1 VFAGHRIEGVAGRGG
16 MGVVYRATAQDLDR
30 LVALKLITP
39 ALTTDAGFRE
49 RFIRETQV
57 AASLDHPNVIPVF
70 SAGEEASRLFFSM
83 RYVDGDDLRTLIRR
97 EVRLA
102 PERASAIVAQIGA
115 ALDAAHARGI
125 VHRDVKPANV
135 LITGH
140 DHAYLT
146 DFGLTK
152 RVHSGAAETRPGGWV
167 GTLGYVSPEQI
178 RGERVDARAD
188 VYALGCILYHALTG
202 ATPYARESDEA
213 TLWAHLNDPPPP
225 IGPRAPGAPAAFE
238 EIIARALA
246 KEPDERFASAGDLGR
261 AALAAAG
268 RAPAPGS
275 ERIVA
280 VGAAAPG
287 GDDPETL
294 ASADVGATAP
304 TARGAAV
311 AKPAAAGSV
320 ATTATPTSPTA
331 ARGRGRPGRRRLAL
345 AAGVVVVLLMG
356 AGSAA
361 FVLTRQTEEKRDRR
375 IVAATPVAG
384 LLAATIPVGSRP
396 NALVVARGR
405 LWVASQGETRLRLI
419 DTKTNEPVRR
429 APKVGVGAAALDAGF
444 GSVWIAKGTT
454 QTLLQYGAKTIR
466 RIGAPITLPP
476 GTAVAV
482 STGERGV
489 WVGSRSGREG
499 FEPQTVARVDY
510 RTAALAR
517 SALIQRDGVQDI
529 AVGDGAVW
537 VIGRQRPIVT
547 RISVATGTEKRL
559 VVGGDPQRIALGQGA
574 VWVSNNDGSVSRI
587 DLKTQNV
594 RRIPVGR
601 EPRGIAV
608 GRGAVWV
615 ANSLDGT
622 ATRIDPKTGK
632 VVAEPVEVGGNPSAV
647 TVRGSTAWIS
657 LLADNAVAR
666 VDFKRKPT
674 PP

>member
-1 VFAGHRIEGVAGRGG
+1 
-16 MGVVYRATAQDLDR
+16 MGVVYRATAEDLDR
-30 LVALKLITP
+30 VVALKLVAP
-39 ALTTDAGFRE
+39 ALSTDTGFRE
-49 RFIRETQV
+49 RFIRETRV

-70 SAGEEASRLFFSM
+70 AAGEEAGRLFFSM
-83 RYVDGDDLRTLIRR
+83 RYVEGDDLRTLIRR
-97 EVRLA
+97 ELRLA
-102 PERASAIVAQIGA
+102 PERAASIVAQIGA

-135 LITGH
+135 LLAGH

-152 RVHSGAAETRPGGWV
+152 RVHSAAAETRPGGWV

-246 KEPDERFASAGDLGR
+246 KGPDDRFASAGDLGR

-275 ERIVA
+275 ERVVA

-294 ASADVGATAP
+294 ASADAGATTPTAPAAAAAAARRVVTPAAP
-304 TARGAAV
+304 TAVRG
-311 AKPAAAGSV
+311 P
-320 ATTATPTSPTA
+320 
-331 ARGRGRPGRRRLAL
+331 GRPGRRRLAI
-345 AAGVVVVLLMG
+345 AAGPALVLLLG
-356 AGSAA
+356 AGGAA
-361 FVLTRQTEEKRDRR
+361 FLLTRQTEENRDRR
-375 IVAATPVAG
+375 IIAATPVAG

-419 DTKTNEPVRR
+419 DTATNEPVRS

-454 QTLLQYGAKTIR
+454 QTLLQYGAKTAR
-466 RIGAPITLPP
+466 RVGAPITLPP

-510 RTAALAR
+510 RTAMLAR
-517 SALIQRDGVQDI
+517 SALIQPDGVQDI

-547 RISVATGTEKRL
+547 RISVATGAEKRL
-559 VVGGDPQRIALGQGA
+559 VVGGNPQRLAIGQGA

-587 DLKTQNV
+587 DLETRNI

-632 VVAEPVEVGGNPSAV
+632 VVAKPVEVGGNPSAV
-647 TVRGSTAWIS
+647 TVRGGTAWIS

-666 VDFKRKPT
+666 VDFKQKPT

>member
-1 VFAGHRIEGVAGRGG
+1 
-16 MGVVYRATAQDLDR
+16 MGVVYRATAHDLDR

-39 ALTTDAGFRE
+39 GLTTDAGFRE
-49 RFIRETQV
+49 RFIRETHV

-70 SAGEEASRLFFSM
+70 SAGEEAGRLFFSM

-102 PERASAIVAQIGA
+102 PERASAVVAQIGA

-246 KEPDERFASAGDLGR
+246 KEPGERFASAGDLGR

-294 ASADVGATAP
+294 ASADVGATTP
-304 TARGAAV
+304 TAQGAEVATPGAA
-311 AKPAAAGSV
+311 ASPAGRE
-320 ATTATPTSPTA
+320 ATAATPTTPTA
-331 ARGRGRPGRRRLAL
+331 ARAPARPGRRRLAL
-345 AAGVVVVLLMG
+345 AAAIVVVLLLG
-356 AGSAA
+356 AGGAA
-361 FVLTRQTEEKRDRR
+361 FVLTRQTEKKRDRR

-419 DTKTNEPVRR
+419 DTKTNKPVRR
-429 APKVGVGAAALDAGF
+429 APKVGVGAAALDVGF

-454 QTLLQYGAKTIR
+454 QTLLQYGAKTVR

-517 SALIQRDGVQDI
+517 SALIQRNGVQDI
-529 AVGDGAVW
+529 AVGGGAVW

-547 RISVATGTEKRL
+547 RISVSTGAEKRF
-559 VVGGDPQRIALGQGA
+559 VVGGDPQRVALGQGA

-587 DLKTQNV
+587 DLKTRNV

-622 ATRIDPKTGK
+622 ATRITPKTGK
-632 VVAEPVEVGGNPSAV
+632 VVGKPVEVGGNPSAV
-647 TVRGSTAWIS
+647 TVRGGTAWIS

-666 VDFKRKPT
+666 VDFKQKAT

>member
-1 VFAGHRIEGVAGRGG
+1 
-16 MGVVYRATAQDLDR
+16 MGVVYRATAEDLDR
-30 LVALKLITP
+30 VVALKLVAP
-39 ALTTDAGFRE
+39 ALSTNTGFRE
-49 RFIRETQV
+49 RFIRETRV

-70 SAGEEASRLFFSM
+70 AAGEEAGRLFFSM
-83 RYVDGDDLRTLIRR
+83 RYVEGDDLRTLIRR

-102 PERASAIVAQIGA
+102 PERAAVIVAQIGA

-135 LITGH
+135 LLAGP

-152 RVHSGAAETRPGGWV
+152 RLHSAAAETRPGGWV

-225 IGPRAPGAPAAFE
+225 IGPRAPGAPGAFE

-246 KEPDERFASAGDLGR
+246 KDPDDRFASAGDLGR

-275 ERIVA
+275 ERVVA

-294 ASADVGATAP
+294 ASADVGATTPTALGAALAGPDAAATPARQVVTRNAP
-304 TARGAAV
+304 TAVRA
-311 AKPAAAGSV
+311 PS
-320 ATTATPTSPTA
+320 
-331 ARGRGRPGRRRLAL
+331 RPSRRRLAV
-345 AAGVVVVLLMG
+345 AAGTAMVLLLG
-356 AGSAA
+356 AGGAA
-361 FVLTRQTEEKRDRR
+361 FLLTRQTEENRDRR

-384 LLAATIPVGSRP
+384 LLAKTIPVGSRP
-396 NALVVARGR
+396 NALVVAGGR

-419 DTKTNEPVRR
+419 DTETNEPVRS

-454 QTLLQYGAKTIR
+454 QTLLQYGAKTAR
-466 RIGAPITLPP
+466 RVGAPITLPP

-510 RTAALAR
+510 RTAMLAR
-517 SALIQRDGVQDI
+517 SALIQPDGVQDI

-547 RISVATGTEKRL
+547 RISVSTGAEKRL
-559 VVGGDPQRIALGQGA
+559 VVGGNPQRLAIGQGA

-587 DLKTQNV
+587 DLKTRNI

-622 ATRIDPKTGK
+622 ATRIDPKTGE
-632 VVAEPVEVGGNPSAV
+632 VVAKPVEVGGNPSAV
-647 TVRGSTAWIS
+647 TVRGGTAWIS

-666 VDFKRKPT
+666 VDFKQKPT

>member
-1 VFAGHRIEGVAGRGG
+1 
-16 MGVVYRATAQDLDR
+16 MGVVYRATAEDLDR
-30 LVALKLITP
+30 VVALKLVAP
-39 ALTTDAGFRE
+39 ALSTDTSFRE
-49 RFIRETQV
+49 RFIRETRV

-70 SAGEEASRLFFSM
+70 AAGEEAGRLFFSM
-83 RYVDGDDLRTLIRR
+83 RYVEGDDLRTLIRR

-102 PERASAIVAQIGA
+102 PERAASIVAQIGA

-135 LITGH
+135 LLAGH

-152 RVHSGAAETRPGGWV
+152 RVHSAAAETRPGGWV

-246 KEPDERFASAGDLGR
+246 KGPDDRFASAGDLGR

-275 ERIVA
+275 ERVVA

-294 ASADVGATAP
+294 ASADAGATTP
-304 TARGAAV
+304 TAPATAV
-311 AKPAAAGSV
+311 AAPAAAAAAARRV
-320 ATTATPTSPTA
+320 VTPATPTA
-331 ARGRGRPGRRRLAL
+331 VRGPGRPGRRRLAI
-345 AAGVVVVLLMG
+345 AAGPALVLLLG
-356 AGSAA
+356 AGGAA
-361 FVLTRQTEEKRDRR
+361 FLLTRQTEENRDRR
-375 IVAATPVAG
+375 IIAATPVAG

-419 DTKTNEPVRR
+419 DTATNEPVRS

-454 QTLLQYGAKTIR
+454 QTLLQYGAKTAR
-466 RIGAPITLPP
+466 RVGAPITLPP

-489 WVGSRSGREG
+489 WVGSRSGRDG

-510 RTAALAR
+510 RTAMLAR
-517 SALIQRDGVQDI
+517 SALIQPDGVQDI

-547 RISVATGTEKRL
+547 RISVATGAEKRL
-559 VVGGDPQRIALGQGA
+559 VVGGNPQRLAIGQGA

-587 DLKTQNV
+587 DLETRNI

-622 ATRIDPKTGK
+622 ATRIEPKTGK
-632 VVAEPVEVGGNPSAV
+632 VVAKPVEVGGNPSAV
-647 TVRGSTAWIS
+647 TVRGGTAWIS

-666 VDFKRKPT
+666 VDFKQKPT